1 MVNDYQPEEHDDEI
15 AEHIS
20 NSDYLYHKDI
30 ELLSNEKMKC
40 GKPPYVLQYYVPT
53 KEAKP
58 EQYDYHISF
67 GKNNYLHLNQVLGY
81 KGSDGDRPRILFFAP
96 TGVAAIT
103 INGTTTHS
111 GLGIND

>member
-1 MVNDYQPEEHDDEI
+1 
-15 AEHIS
+15 
-20 NSDYLYHKDI
+20 
-30 ELLSNEKMKC
+30 MKC
-40 GKPPYVLQYYVPT
+40 RKTPYVLQYYVPN

-58 EQYDYHISF
+58 KQYAYHISF

-81 KGSDGDRPRILFFAP
+81 KGSDGDKPRILLLAP